1 MPIEGVSFQNSGFQ
15 NTAPAEAAHQ
25 AENLAK
31 AEAQK
36 KIKEPTEADK
46 PQADSEENDEEQDR
60 DLEGRDTSDD
70 DSDDQQND
78 PDKVK
83 KFLQDEKKYSVK
95 FNSSTEMVEM
105 IDIASG
111 KIVETISPDDLIN
124 ILSNS
129 KAFAGIFVDR
139 KI

>member
-15 NTAPAEAAHQ
+15 NVTPAEVADQ
-25 AENLAK
+25 AKDIAK
-31 AEAQK
+31 QDSEK
-36 KIKEPTEADK
+36 KIKEPEKSDETK
-46 PQADSEENDEEQDR
+46 PESDENEEENR
-60 DLEGRDTSDD
+60 DLQGRDTSDD
-70 DSDDQQND
+70 DSEENEDDSE
-78 PDKVK
+78 KIK
-83 KFLQDEKKYSVK
+83 EFLQNEKKYSVK

-111 KIVETISPDDLIN
+111 NILETIAPEELIN
-124 ILSNS
+124 FFSNS